1 MRIVIDTNQL
11 LTCFSAKSSTHWLW
25 QAFKNRKFELCVS
38 TEILDEY
45 AEIIERKYSFEI
57 AELILDIL
65 IESPNV
71 ILIKEYYFWGL
82 IKSDLDDNKFVDCA
96 LMANADFIVTEDKHF
111 KVLKDI
117 PFPVITVLGIEDF
130 KKILLSEQ

>member
-1 MRIVIDTNQL
+1 M
-11 LTCFSAKSSTHWLW
+11 
-25 QAFKNRKFELCVS
+25 
-38 TEILDEY
+38 
-45 AEIIERKYSFEI
+45 
-57 AELILDIL
+57 
-65 IESPNV
+65 